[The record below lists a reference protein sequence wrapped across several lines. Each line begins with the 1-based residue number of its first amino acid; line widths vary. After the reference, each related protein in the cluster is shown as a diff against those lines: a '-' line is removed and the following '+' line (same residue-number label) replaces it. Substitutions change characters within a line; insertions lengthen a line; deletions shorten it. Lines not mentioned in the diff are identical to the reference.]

1 MASAQFFSFS
11 RDFEIRREETC
22 AQVTAPFPE
31 QREKVEMGTCLG
43 QGGPQEWAH
52 TKEGKII
59 HKETRKCLDAG
70 LDADTYSLEVAPCQN
85 IPSQTWFFDHYIQS

>member
-1 MASAQFFSFS
+1 M
-11 RDFEIRREETC
+11 
-22 AQVTAPFPE
+22 TAPFPE

-59 HKETRKCLDAG
+59 HKVKSE
-70 LDADTYSLEVAPCQN
+70 E
-85 IPSQTWFFDHYIQS
+85 

>member
-1 MASAQFFSFS
+1 MCPETDSMHEHPVYLYNMHIFFYL
-11 RDFEIRREETC
+11 
-22 AQVTAPFPE
+22 QVTAPFPE

-59 HKETRKCLDAG
+59 HKVKSKE
-70 LDADTYSLEVAPCQN
+70 
-85 IPSQTWFFDHYIQS
+85 